1 MEQKVRISSNTSL
14 YHQFEIVC
22 MKLIGEE
29 FLAVL
34 PGQEG
39 SDRGD
44 EDTLVVLTFV
54 YILVPSQRYCI
65 LSSAGNFCCTCKLRV
80 HAVLTS

>member
-34 PGQEG
+34 PGQED

-54 YILVPSQRYCI
+54 YILVLSQRYCI
-65 LSSAGNFCCTCKLRV
+65 LASTGNFCCTCKLRV